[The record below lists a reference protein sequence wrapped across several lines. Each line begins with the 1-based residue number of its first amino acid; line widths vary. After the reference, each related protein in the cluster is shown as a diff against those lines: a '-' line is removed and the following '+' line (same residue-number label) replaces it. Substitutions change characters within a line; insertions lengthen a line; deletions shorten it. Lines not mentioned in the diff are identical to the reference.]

1 MSIWRTISTMEKYLE
16 NYIRWLESDKVD
28 SQTKNELRTIENDE
42 TEKKL
47 RFSQNLSFGTAG
59 LRSTMKAGTN
69 GMNIYTVSQATQG
82 LADFINKQKLGSRG
96 VVIAYDSRNN
106 SELFAQTSAAVLA
119 ANDIPVYIFDE
130 LRPTPVLSFAI
141 RELGCIA
148 GINITAS
155 HNPKEYNGYKTYWED
170 GAQLSLEQADIVS
183 AYIAKTDI
191 FDGVKSIDFDRA
203 LADGTIEIVGAE
215 IDDAY
220 IENVIA
226 QRVDK
231 NAIPAVADE
240 LKIVYTPLHGCGY
253 RLVPETLR
261 LCGVKH
267 LYTVWQQMILDGDFP
282 TVAQPNPEYH
292 EALTLGRDLAQK
304 VGSDLVIA
312 TDPDADRVG
321 IMVRSHD
328 GSFITLTGNQVGSLL
343 LDYILTAY
351 ENTGT
356 MPSDPYAVKT
366 IVTTEMATK
375 ICAEHNVEIF
385 NVLTGFK
392 FIGEVIKKHDDIGV
406 GHYLFGFEESYGYLK
421 GTYARDKDSVV
432 AVMLITEMA
441 AYYKAKGM
449 TLYDAVKALYE
460 RYGYYKEATINVV
473 MKGLDGLEKMAA
485 LMEGIRNDPPTM
497 LGGREVISMRDYL
510 TETITDLRTGEKCPT
525 GLPKSNVLYF
535 ETTGGNVVVIRPSGT
550 EPKVKIYLLV
560 NGKCEKCADETMRLF
575 RDSISCWTE

>member
-1 MSIWRTISTMEKYLE
+1 MLDYMK
-16 NYIRWLESDKVD
+16 NYQRFLSSDKVD
-28 SQTKNELRTIENDE
+28 EKTKEELRSIEGN
-42 TEKKL
+42 EKEIEL
-47 RFSQNLSFGTAG
+47 RFFKYLEFGTAG
-59 LRSTMKAGTN
+59 LRGVMMAGTN
-69 GMNIYTVSQATQG
+69 AMNVYTVAHATQG
-82 LADFINKQKLGSRG
+82 FANLIIKEGKQDRG
-96 VVIAYDSRNN
+96 VVVGRDSRNN
-106 SELFAQTSAAVLA
+106 SELFARVTASVLA
-119 ANDIPVYIFDE
+119 ANGIKVYFHDA
-130 LRPTPVLSFAI
+130 LRPTPVLSFSI
-141 RELGCIA
+141 RYLGCIA
-148 GINITAS
+148 GVNITAS
-155 HNPKEYNGYKTYWED
+155 HNPKEYNGYKAYWED

-183 AYIAKTDI
+183 AFIADTDI
-191 FDGVKSIDFDRA
+191 LDGVKTTDFDKA
-203 LADGTIEIVGAE
+203 VEDGKIEIVGAK
-215 IDDAY
+215 IDDEY
-220 IENVIA
+220 IANVTA
-226 QRVDK
+226 QRVDV
-231 NAIPAVADE
+231 NAIPKVADD

-267 LYTVWQQMILDGDFP
+267 LYTVWQQMILDGNFP
-282 TVAQPNPEYH
+282 TVASPNPEYH
-292 EALTLGRDLAQK
+292 EALALGAKLAEK

-321 IMVRSHD
+321 IMVRTAD
-328 GSFITLTGNQVGSLL
+328 GGFATMTGNQVGALL

-375 ICAEHNVEIF
+375 ICAEHGVKIF

-392 FIGEVIKKHDDIGV
+392 FIGEVIKKHDDVGV
-406 GHYLFGFEESYGYLK
+406 GHYLLGFEESYGYLK

-441 AYYKAKGM
+441 AYYKAKNM
-449 TLYDAVKALYE
+449 TLYDAMQALYE
-460 RYGYYKEATINVV
+460 RYGYYKEATVNVV

-485 LMEGIRNDPPTM
+485 LMEGIRKNPPKE
-497 LGGREVISMRDYL
+497 LGGRKVVAMRDYL
-510 TETITDLRTGEKCPT
+510 TEKITNLETGEITPT

-560 NGKCEKCADETMRLF
+560 NGKCEESADKTMEEF
-575 RDSISCWTE
+575 RGSISCWTK